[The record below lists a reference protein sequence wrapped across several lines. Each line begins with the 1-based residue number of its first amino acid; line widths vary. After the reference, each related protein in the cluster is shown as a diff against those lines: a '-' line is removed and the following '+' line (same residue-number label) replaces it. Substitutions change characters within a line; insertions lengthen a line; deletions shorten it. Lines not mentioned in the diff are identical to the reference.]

1 MESTRKLASVL
12 VCIITLFLV
21 YITYVNYEKI
31 STYVVRT
38 VKKYTKDAVVVP
50 SISYNHRMYS
60 YLTVKETDN
69 FEPKNI
75 EDLKSIYFTVLNN
88 GWDEFT
94 FYCPMEYETCYEDI
108 KTIANGEDENYITLI
123 NNYVS
128 PFNSYKKYNTSIQD
142 DTIILRVDKI
152 YTDEEIYTVNTKI
165 DNYISK
171 NNFNKSNIT
180 KKDIEKIHDY
190 ILSITTYDT
199 NYKFTDQIVDSNKAT
214 GVLVNGVSLCSGYAD
229 TFAVILDKLGVP
241 NFRVSSEE
249 HEWNAIYF
257 NNRWYHIDLTWD
269 DDEVIKTNNRNFF
282 MINTTELLNKDKKEH
297 NFNKDQYLEFK

>member
-1 MESTRKLASVL
+1 MERTRKLASVL
-12 VCIITLFLV
+12 ICLITLLLV
-21 YITYVNYEKI
+21 YVTYINYESI

-38 VKKYTKDAVVVP
+38 IKKYTKDAIVVP
-50 SISYNHRMYS
+50 KVSYNHRMYS
-60 YLTVKETDN
+60 YLTVSETDN
-69 FEPKNI
+69 FEPSNI
-75 EDLKSIYFTVLNN
+75 EDLKKIYFTVLNN
-88 GWDEFT
+88 GWKEFT
-94 FYCPMEYETCYEDI
+94 FYCPMEYETCYDDI

-142 DTIILRVDKI
+142 DTVILKVDKI
-152 YTDEEIYTVNTKI
+152 YTDDEVNIVNTKI

-171 NNFNKSNIT
+171 NINKSNIT
-180 KKDIEKIHDY
+180 KNDIEKIHDY

-199 NYKFTDQIVDSNKAT
+199 NYQFTDQIIDSNKAI

-229 TFAVILDKLGVP
+229 TFAVFLDKLGIP

-297 NFNKDQYLEFK
+297 NFNTSQYLEFK